1 MTNCAPVWRPF
12 LFLFLAIFLAGC
24 SQFKRDEFADEK
36 DPHFLE
42 GERRE
47 SGLDW
52 DGAIQA
58 YDLALHSN
66 PNNAAAHLELGILYG
81 EKKNDFATAVY
92 HYQKHLTLYTN
103 SPRREAVLQQIAF
116 CKGELAKTH
125 AVGLPNRDVQ
135 RELEKLMAANDAY
148 RKRIAQLEAELSRGP
163 RYITNFVTNFY
174 KVPDFSQEKSR
185 SLTQPATLVEAP
197 QAQAVERDDEPKE
210 VEKPRPSTR
219 QERTTTASSDRPRT
233 SRTQSTRNTANS
245 ARSTPSAAPET
256 RARTHV
262 VRPGDTLARIA
273 QRYGV
278 SVAKLRAANPAAAK
292 GTRAGQTLVIPPK

>member
-12 LFLFLAIFLAGC
+12 LFLFLAISLVGC

-58 YDLALHSN
+58 YERALQSN

-125 AVGLPNRDVQ
+125 AVGLLNRDVQ
-135 RELEKLMAANDAY
+135 RDLEKLMTANDAY
-148 RKRIAQLEAELSRGP
+148 RKRIEQLEAELARGP
-163 RYITNFVTNFY
+163 RYITNYVTNFY
-174 KVPDFSQEKSR
+174 KVPDFSQEKSK
-185 SLTQPATLVEAP
+185 SLTQPATLVETP
-197 QAQAVERDDEPKE
+197 QQEMVQRDDPPQRVER
-210 VEKPRPSTR
+210 PRNPTGQR
-219 QERTTTASSDRPRT
+219 RSDPDSDRLRPRT
-233 SRTQSTRNTANS
+233 QTARNS
-245 ARSTPSAAPET
+245 SSSGREQAAPAA
-256 RARTHV
+256 RRTHV

-273 QRYGV
+273 QRYSI
-278 SVAKLRAANPAAAK
+278 SVAELRAANPSAAK
-292 GTRAGQTLVIPPK
+292 GTRAGQTLVIPAK

>member
-1 MTNCAPVWRPF
+1 MTKCAPVWRPF
-12 LFLFLAIFLAGC
+12 LLLLLAISLVGC
-24 SQFKRDEFADEK
+24 SQFRRDEFADEK

-47 SGLDW
+47 SGMDW

-58 YDLALHSN
+58 YERALQSN

-92 HYQKHLTLYTN
+92 HYQKHLTLHTN

-125 AVGLPNRDVQ
+125 AVGLLNRDVQ
-135 RELEKLMAANDAY
+135 RDLEKLMTANDAY
-148 RKRIAQLEAELSRGP
+148 RKRIEQLEAELARGP
-163 RYITNFVTNFY
+163 RYITNYVTNFY
-174 KVPDFSQEKSR
+174 KVPDFSQEKSK
-185 SLTQPATLVEAP
+185 SLTQPATLVETP
-197 QAQAVERDDEPKE
+197 QREIVQRDDPPQRVDTRRNPTGE
-210 VEKPRPSTR
+210 RRSDPSDL
-219 QERTTTASSDRPRT
+219 DRPRP
-233 SRTQSTRNTANS
+233 RTQTAGNS
-245 ARSTPSAAPET
+245 ASSGRAESAPAT

-273 QRYGV
+273 QRYNV
-278 SVAKLRAANPAAAK
+278 SVAELRAANPSAAK
-292 GTRAGQTLVIPPK
+292 GTRAGQTLVIPAK